1 VDKREANA
9 LWLLPVAFVVAYRLL
24 VQGAWQLILAMGD
37 RSVMTQTFSFVL
49 GAASAL
55 AVACLCVYVHTRV
68 VGPLTVQRS
77 FLMAAISMPMLML
90 GHLVTMGFGGLVG
103 YFKLVPVQAL
113 LHYAMV
119 FFALPVATA
128 IMGPRGA
135 APAQGVAAPGAP
147 APETP
152 KPPASVGLVLLRIAI
167 ALVSVLAFLG
177 TGIFLLIAIG
187 FGGFHLSGQ
196 DGTFTLAILVA
207 LAVFVFCFL
216 CSVGLFRRALKV
228 ARWIVAVIAL
238 PYIGLL
244 LKEGEEFVYGAI
256 VVAAYVGAF
265 WAMCRGME
273 ARA

>member
-1 VDKREANA
+1 MANREANA

-24 VQGAWQLILAMGD
+24 VQGAWQLVLAMGD

-77 FLMAAISMPMLML
+77 FLMAVISMPMLML

-103 YFKLVPVQAL
+103 YFKLVPVQAF

-135 APAQGVAAPGAP
+135 AA
-147 APETP
+147 APETQ
-152 KPPASVGLVLLRIAI
+152 KPPASVGLVLLRIAV

-177 TGIFLLIAIG
+177 TGIFLVIAIG

-196 DGTFTLAILVA
+196 DGAFTLAILVA

-216 CSVGLFRRALKV
+216 CSVGLFRRMLKV
-228 ARWIVAVIAL
+228 ARWIVAVVAL

-265 WAMCRGME
+265 WAMCRSME